1 MTLTPSMLAALGQ
14 SHVRMTGL
22 IKIDLPGHVIRLCD
36 GGFVDWDGERYNCID
51 DTFGTIDSIDALEDG
66 IGDEAPGGRLTF
78 FPATTAAV
86 VDLSSPEY
94 QGSRIRIWLAV
105 LDPVSGAV
113 IPDPDLL
120 FDGELDITVFNEGLG
135 ERSLDMEFVS
145 AAERL
150 FEVQEGARLSD
161 AFHQEIW
168 PGERGLANVTGIT
181 KKVYWGGEAP
191 QSGITR
197 SSNYGGGGY
206 GNDLRGNYDLV

>member
-1 MTLTPSMLAALGQ
+1 MTLTPSMLAALQQ

-22 IKIDLPGHVIRLCD
+22 VQIDLPSHTIRLCD
-36 GGFVDWDGERYNCID
+36 GGFVDWNGQRFECID
-51 DTFGTIDSIDALEDG
+51 PVFGTIDSIDDLEDG

-78 FPATTAAV
+78 FPASTAAV
-86 VDLSSPEY
+86 VQLSSPEY

-105 LDPVSGAV
+105 LDPMSGAV

-120 FDGELDITVFNEGLG
+120 FDGELDVTVFNEGVG
-135 ERSLDMEFVS
+135 ERSLDMEYVS
-145 AAERL
+145 ACERL

-168 PGERGLANVTGIT
+168 PGEMGLANITGI
-181 KKVYWGGEAP
+181 KKMVYWGGEAP

-197 SSNYGGGGY
+197 GSGGSAASYADRMGSAIA
-206 GNDLRGNYDLV
+206 LV